1 MQPRLPAIWLA
12 LDMSQLA
19 VLEYFDCERLDG
31 LLGAAAR
38 ALPAKECD
46 AAEVVALISGGG
58 VVVDAELLAGY
69 PHARVVVTGST
80 GYDHLDLDD
89 LRASGVAGYCTPG
102 YCSREVADFALAC
115 ALAGLRGVVGLD
127 RAMQA
132 GVWDERAAGTTH
144 RIRGSVLGVI
154 GLGKIGGL
162 VARDAAALGMRVL
175 ATDPVASDDAFAE
188 AGAERS
194 ELGPLLASS
203 DVVTLHAPHVR
214 GAGPLLGRKEVP
226 LFKPGSILVNA
237 ARAEL
242 IDIEE
247 LIHGLAL
254 GRPAWAFMDV
264 WDAEPPLP
272 DDHRLDAPNLVLTP
286 HAAWYSPDSE
296 AALYERIAETA
307 TAALRGEIV
316 RGLVT

>member
-1 MQPRLPAIWLA
+1 
-12 LDMSQLA
+12 MSEVA
-19 VLEYFDCERLDG
+19 VLEYFDTERLDA
-31 LLGAAAR
+31 LLGEAAR
-38 ALPAKECD
+38 ALPAEQCD
-46 AAEVVALISGGG
+46 VADVQVVVSGGG
-58 VVVDAELLAGY
+58 FTVDAELLAVY
-69 PHARVVVTGST
+69 PQARAVITGST
-80 GYDHLDLDD
+80 GYDHFALED
-89 LRASGVAGYCTPG
+89 LRAAGVAGYCTPG

-132 GVWDERAAGTTH
+132 GLWEERAAGTT
-144 RIRGSVLGVI
+144 RRVSGSVLGVI
-154 GLGKIGGL
+154 GLGKIGSL

-175 ATDPVASDDAFAE
+175 ATDPVATDEAFAE
-188 AGAERS
+188 ARAERAGLS
-194 ELGPLLASS
+194 ELLAAS

-214 GAGPLLGRKEVP
+214 GADPLLGRGEVA
-226 LFKPGSILVNA
+226 LFKAGSILVNA

-264 WDAEPPLP
+264 WDQEPPAP

-296 AALYERIAETA
+296 AALYECIAETA
-307 TAALRGEIV
+307 AAVLRGEIA

>member
-1 MQPRLPAIWLA
+1 
-12 LDMSQLA
+12 MSQVA
-19 VLEYFDCERLDG
+19 VLEYFDCERLNA
-31 LLGAAAR
+31 LLG
-38 ALPAKECD
+38 D
-46 AAEVVALISGGG
+46 AADAVPAEQCDVAEVAALVSGGG
-58 VVVDAELLAGY
+58 IVVDAGLLAGY
-69 PHARVVVTGST
+69 PNARVAVTGST
-80 GYDHLDLDD
+80 GYDHFDLDD
-89 LRASGVAGYCTPG
+89 LRAAGVAGYCTPG

-132 GVWDERAAGTTH
+132 GVWEERAAGTT
-144 RIRGSVLGVI
+144 RRVSGSTLGVI

-162 VARDAAALGMRVL
+162 VARDGAALGMRVL
-175 ATDPVASDDAFAE
+175 ASDPVASDEAFAA

-194 ELGPLLASS
+194 SLDDLLAAS

-214 GAGPLLGRKEVP
+214 GAAPLLGRREVA
-226 LFKPGSILVNA
+226 LFRPGSILVNA

-264 WDAEPPLP
+264 WDSEPPLP
-272 DDHRLDAPNLVLTP
+272 GDHRLDAPNLVLTP

-296 AALYERIAETA
+296 AALYERIAETTA
-307 TAALRGEIV
+307 AALRGESA